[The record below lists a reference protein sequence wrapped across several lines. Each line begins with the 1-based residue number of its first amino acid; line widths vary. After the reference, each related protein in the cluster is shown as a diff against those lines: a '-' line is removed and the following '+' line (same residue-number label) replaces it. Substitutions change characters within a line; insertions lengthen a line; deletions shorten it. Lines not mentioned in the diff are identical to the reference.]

1 MKKGLERKQN
11 RLVSDG
17 GTVRIIVLVT
27 ILKRAFNLL
36 DISKSRMS
44 KSFIATGNKTREEN
58 HKNNAAHSFMVCRLG
73 TLQEQPI
80 TSFPN
85 SSNL

>member
-1 MKKGLERKQN
+1 MRM
-11 RLVSDG
+11 
-17 GTVRIIVLVT
+17 IVLVT
-27 ILKRAFNLL
+27 ILKRPFILL
-36 DISKSRMS
+36 DISKSNMS
-44 KSFIATGNKTREEN
+44 SLSSLQEIELGRKTRRIMLPT
-58 HKNNAAHSFMVCRLG
+58 SFTVCRLG